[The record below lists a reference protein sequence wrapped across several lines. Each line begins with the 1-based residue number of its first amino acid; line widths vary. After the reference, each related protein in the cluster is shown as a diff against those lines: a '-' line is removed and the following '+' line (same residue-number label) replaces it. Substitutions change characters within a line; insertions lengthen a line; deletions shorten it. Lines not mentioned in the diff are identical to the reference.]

1 MGVGAGVVICL
12 VLFWFLFGQRG
23 ALPAGGRQ
31 WTPGCR
37 QWTPLVVVSGPPD
50 GRQWTPLRSSVD
62 PLRSSVD
69 PLWSSV
75 DPLAVV
81 SGTPWWS
88 SVGSCPGL
96 AHGGRKRV
104 L

>member
-1 MGVGAGVVICL
+1 MGVGADVVICL
-12 VLFWFLFGQRG
+12 ALFWFLFGQRG

-37 QWTPLVVVSGPPD
+37 QRTPLVVVSGPPD

-69 PLWSSV
+69 PLV
-75 DPLAVV
+75 VV
-81 SGTPWWS
+81 SGPPWRS
-88 SVGSCPGL
+88 SVALP
-96 AHGGRKRV
+96 GGRQ
-104 L
+104 

>member
-62 PLRSSVD
+62 PLVVVSGPPWRSSVAL
-69 PLWSSV
+69 P
-75 DPLAVV
+75 
-81 SGTPWWS
+81 
-88 SVGSCPGL
+88 
-96 AHGGRKRV
+96 GGRQ
-104 L
+104 